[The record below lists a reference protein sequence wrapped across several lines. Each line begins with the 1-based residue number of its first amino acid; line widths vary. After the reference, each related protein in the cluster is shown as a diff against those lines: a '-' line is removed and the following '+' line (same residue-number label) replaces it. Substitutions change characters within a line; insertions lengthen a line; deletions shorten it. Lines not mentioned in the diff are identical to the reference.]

1 MSCQRVA
8 VVGAGPGGL
17 SCAVL
22 LAASGLDVTIF
33 ESQPIIGGR
42 TARIS
47 LTGDNGRDYHFD
59 RGPTFFLMPYVLE
72 EIFAAAGKNLHEH
85 ATLSQLDPMY
95 RLLLGRENAS
105 PITLDCTQDIAEMTR
120 RLAAIDPADASN
132 FARFIDDNRTKL
144 NLMEPILR
152 KPIRSLLDLADFE
165 TAKVVPHLNP
175 HLSVHQLLSKYFKNP
190 LVQRAVSF
198 QSKYLGMSP
207 HDCPSIF
214 TILPFI
220 EYEYGIWHP
229 TGGCNA
235 LMAAMAEVF
244 TEIGGTIK
252 TASPVERVMFSGKT
266 ATGVVIDGDEQR
278 FDHVVIN
285 ADAPWAI
292 KNLIPSSVR
301 GGQISDTA
309 IDRKKYS
316 CSTAML
322 YLGLEGEV
330 DLPHHTIYVTGK
342 YEDNLA
348 DITDRGRMTED
359 PSIYVCNP
367 SALDPGLSPE
377 GDSALYV
384 LLPTPNC
391 KVGESGEGG
400 GIDWST
406 EAGPTRTRMIEQMER
421 VFGIDDIERRTRAE
435 LMLTPDDWRA
445 SNIQFGATFN
455 MAHGLMQMLHRRPHN
470 ELNGLRNCWLVGGG
484 THPGSGL
491 PVIFLSSQTTARLV
505 CDRAGVSCAIDRPL
519 KPAAELTA
527 V

>member
-1 MSCQRVA
+1 MSQRVA

-22 LAASGLDVTIF
+22 LAASGLDVTVY
-33 ESQPIIGGR
+33 ESQPTVGGR
-42 TARIS
+42 TARIELAS
-47 LTGDNGRDYHFD
+47 EQGTYAFD

-72 EIFAAAGKNLHEH
+72 EIFAAAGRDLHDYAE
-85 ATLSQLDPMY
+85 LSRLDPMY
-95 RLLLGRENAS
+95 RLLLGREGDT

-120 RLAAIDPADASN
+120 RLAAIDPADAAN

-152 KPIRSLLDLADFE
+152 RPIRSLLDLADFE
-165 TAKVVPHLNP
+165 TAKVLPHLNP
-175 HLSVHQLLSKYFKNP
+175 HLSVHGLLSRYFKNP

-220 EYEYGIWHP
+220 EYEFGIWHP

-235 LMAAMAEVF
+235 LMYAMADVF
-244 TEIGGTIK
+244 EALGGTIE
-252 TASPVERVMFSGKT
+252 TSSPVERVTFSGKA
-266 ATGVVIDGDEQR
+266 ATGVVVDGEAR
-278 FDHVVIN
+278 AFDHVVIN

-292 KNLIPSSVR
+292 KHLIPADVR
-301 GGQISDTA
+301 GPSISDAA

-367 SALDPGLSPE
+367 SALDPSLAPE

-384 LLPTPNC
+384 LLPTPNT
-391 KVGESGEGG
+391 KTGQAG
-400 GIDWST
+400 GIDWSN
-406 EAGPTRTRMIEQMER
+406 EAGPTRRRMIEQMER
-421 VFGIDDIERRTRAE
+421 VFGIEGVERRTRAE

-455 MAHGLMQMLHRRPHN
+455 MAHGLMQMLHRRPRH

-491 PVIFLSSQTTARLV
+491 PVIFLSSQTTARLICRRSGV
-505 CDRAGVSCAIDRPL
+505 ACAVDSPRETAPTPVGAG
-519 KPAAELTA
+519 A